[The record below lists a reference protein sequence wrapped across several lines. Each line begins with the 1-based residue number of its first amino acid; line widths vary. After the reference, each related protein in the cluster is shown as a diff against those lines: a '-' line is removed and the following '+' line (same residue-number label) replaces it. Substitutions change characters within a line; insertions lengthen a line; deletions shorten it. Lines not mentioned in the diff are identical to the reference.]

1 MPHPSAAG
9 DASQDVGG
17 QVHAP
22 RWHVGGVSAPCPA
35 AARGLTPAEA
45 TAAVRKELLGAAAV
59 GQVVV
64 GVDSPPAIAA
74 EFMACSWTSWA
85 QKFSTTYDT
94 PEAFREATSVAGEA
108 GARREPKRQTDVVHK
123 TPLPPQNLRMY
134 KQTWWAIHGIFAP
147 LSLGGIVDAFSNT
160 VGMLGKFID

>member
-1 MPHPSAAG
+1 MAKCTLH
-9 DASQDVGG
+9 GG
-17 QVHAP
+17 TLLVESVLPARQLP
-22 RWHVGGVSAPCPA
+22 GG
-35 AARGLTPAEA
+35 GLTPAEA
-45 TAAVRKELLGAAAV
+45 TAAVRKELLRAAAV

-74 EFMACSWTSWA
+74 EFMAGSWTSWA

-94 PEAFREATSVAGEA
+94 PEAFREATSVAGE

-134 KQTWWAIHGIFAP
+134 KQTWWAIRGIFAP
-147 LSLGGIVDAFSNT
+147 LSLGWIVDAFSST
-160 VGMLGKFID
+160 VGMLGKILTRP

>member
-1 MPHPSAAG
+1 MLVAKCTLH
-9 DASQDVGG
+9 GG
-17 QVHAP
+17 TLLVESVLPARQLP
-22 RWHVGGVSAPCPA
+22 GG
-35 AARGLTPAEA
+35 GLTPAEA
-45 TAAVRKELLGAAAV
+45 TAAVRKELLRAAAAV

-74 EFMACSWTSWA
+74 EFMAGSWTSWA

-94 PEAFREATSVAGEA
+94 PEAFREATSVPGAA

-134 KQTWWAIHGIFAP
+134 KQTWWAIRGIFAP
-147 LSLGGIVDAFSNT
+147 LSLGRIIDARARS
-160 VGMLGKFID
+160 VCWEKY